1 MEPTIVERPTQ
12 PYVGIQRSITMTT
25 FPEIADRLPELFGW
39 LGRRGIAPAGAPFFR
54 YHLIDMA
61 RELRVEAGIPLAGA
75 VEGEGEIVPGVL
87 PAGRYV
93 RTTHRGHPQELLG
106 VTADM
111 LTWAARQGLRFD
123 KSDTDEG
130 EAWGS
135 RLEFYLTDPTVEP
148 DMNYWEHEL
157 LFKLA
162 EA

>member
-1 MEPTIVERPTQ
+1 MEPTIVERPAQ

-61 RELRVEAGIPLAGA
+61 RELRVEAGIPLASA

-111 LTWAARQGLRFD
+111 LTWAGAAGPAVRQDGHRRGRGCGAAA
-123 KSDTDEG
+123 SSST
-130 EAWGS
+130 S
-135 RLEFYLTDPTVEP
+135 PIRRSNPT
-148 DMNYWEHEL
+148 
-157 LFKLA
+157 
-162 EA
+162 

>member
-1 MEPTIVERPTQ
+1 MEPTIVERRTQ

-25 FPEIADRLPELFGW
+25 FPEIADRLPEVFGW

-61 RELRVEAGIPLAGA
+61 RELRVEAGIPLASA

-135 RLEFYLTDPTVEP
+135 RLEFYLTDPAVEP
-148 DMNYWEHEL
+148 DMNNWEHEL

>member
-1 MEPTIVERPTQ
+1 
-12 PYVGIQRSITMTT
+12 
-25 FPEIADRLPELFGW
+25 
-39 LGRRGIAPAGAPFFR
+39 
-54 YHLIDMA
+54 MA
-61 RELRVEAGIPLAGA
+61 RELRVEAGIPLASA

-135 RLEFYLTDPTVEP
+135 RLEFYLTDPAVEP
-148 DMNYWEHEL
+148 DMNNWEHEL

>member
-1 MEPTIVERPTQ
+1 MEPTIVERPAQ
-12 PYVGIQRSITMTT
+12 PYVGILRSITMTT
-25 FPEIADRLPELFGW
+25 FPEIADRLP
-39 LGRRGIAPAGAPFFR
+39 
-54 YHLIDMA
+54 
-61 RELRVEAGIPLAGA
+61 
-75 VEGEGEIVPGVL
+75 GVL

-93 RTTHRGHPQELLG
+93 RTTHHGHPQELLG

-135 RLEFYLTDPTVEP
+135 RLEFYLTDPAVEP
-148 DMNYWEHEL
+148 DMNNWEHEL

-162 EA
+162 QA

>member
-1 MEPTIVERPTQ
+1 MTSIVERPDQ

-61 RELRVEAGIPLAGA
+61 RELRVEAGIPLAAA
-75 VEGEGEIVPGVL
+75 VEGEGEIAAGVL

-93 RTTHRGHPQELLG
+93 RTTHQGHPQELLG

-111 LTWAARQGLRFD
+111 LAWAAGQGLRFD
-123 KSDTDEG
+123 KADTEQG
-130 EAWGS
+130 EVWGC
-135 RLEFYLTDPTVEP
+135 RLEFYLTDPAVEP
-148 DMNYWEHEL
+148 DMNKWEHEL
-157 LFKLA
+157 LFRLA
-162 EA
+162 

>member
-1 MEPTIVERPTQ
+1 MEPTIVERPAQ

-25 FPEIADRLPELFGW
+25 FPEIADRLPEVFGW

-61 RELRVEAGIPLAGA
+61 RELRVEAGIPLASA

-130 EAWGS
+130 EVWGS
-135 RLEFYLTDPTVEP
+135 RLEFYLTDPAVEP
-148 DMNYWEHEL
+148 DMNNWEHEL